1 MKAEVTLQLVGGGEE
16 VIISSRRQ
24 DECPEARAVIGKE
37 EVGTHFNQDIGHGIS
52 FVIWIIFTCLS
63 VFRPD

>member
-1 MKAEVTLQLVGGGEE
+1 MTLQLVGGGEE
-16 VIISSRRQ
+16 VITSSRRQ
-24 DECPEARAVIGKE
+24 DECHEARAVIGK

-63 VFRPD
+63 MFRPD